1 MKFIV
6 AIGIVSTM
14 ASFKISFEGAPLT
27 HNYFVIGHRQQQN
40 STHLLKQIG
49 NNHNRKVVNT
59 VNGAT
64 NTSTKVNNDFPS
76 NMSDGVGWSKV
87 PPPWKGQER

>member
-1 MKFIV
+1 MKFIF

-14 ASFKISFEGAPLT
+14 ACFKFSFEGAPLT
-27 HNYFVIGHRQQQN
+27 HNYFVIGPRQNQN

-49 NNHNRKVVNT
+49 SNHDKNVVTT

-64 NTSTKVNNDFPS
+64 NTKVNNDFPS
-76 NMSDGVGWSKV
+76 IMSDDGGGKW
-87 PPPWKGQER
+87 